1 MNDEK
6 SLKELLKSTFSSYQL
21 GDKYD
26 AVSVVDSWEQIV
38 GKVIAR
44 KTQKVFISKGIIYL
58 TVDSAPLK
66 NELQYH
72 KMVIIEKVNTFA
84 GRELVKDLKIN

>member
-1 MNDEK
+1 MK
-6 SLKELLKSTFSSYQL
+6 SMFSSYEL

-26 AVSVVDSWEQIV
+26 GVSVVNSWEQIV
-38 GKVIAR
+38 GTVIAR
-44 KTQKVFISKGIIYL
+44 KTKKVFISKGVLYL

-72 KMVIIEKVNTFA
+72 KLVIIEKVNTFA
-84 GRELVKDLKIN
+84 GRDLIKDIKIN